1 MHHVPVA
8 MHASVS
14 TPTMVVRASHAS
26 QEQSQTQP
34 PLQTTALVALFEEM
48 LSSRQWELRARNAHR
63 EDSQTKLEVPASTVQ
78 QVSTAMGVGVSRA
91 LLDRSPRKIG
101 AAAICVWHSAR
112 ATTVPMVSFVKFAQ
126 TARSLRTIA
135 RAVPH
140 VPLDM
145 LVSTACAS
153 HAHLH
158 NNHASTRF
166 HVIQSV
172 TGVSHAQTRRC
183 STLRTDGCQQLVRFV
198 SPV

>member
-1 MHHVPVA
+1 
-8 MHASVS
+8 
-14 TPTMVVRASHAS
+14 
-26 QEQSQTQP
+26 
-34 PLQTTALVALFEEM
+34 
-48 LSSRQWELRARNAHR
+48 
-63 EDSQTKLEVPASTVQ
+63 
-78 QVSTAMGVGVSRA
+78 MGVGVSRA

-198 SPV
+198 SPVWPARRLPKHISCAKSAHLVSTRRLVSAVAIVRSGKSRMWLSLVLEPRIAQRASTGHIATTMVLLME